1 MFSVTQYIVFRKHTP
16 SDTVAA
22 FDGKG
27 IFVLDVRYWRW
38 PVSNGMG

>member
-27 IFVLDVRYWRW
+27 TFCIGWALL
-38 PVSNGMG
+38 GMACL